1 MEFRRYSG
9 NRFRGWLHRDFEP
22 PLALLDNPD
31 RLHDFVEA
39 EKLLDC
45 TGRQISR
52 ALLSVGGRRQ
62 SCFVYYFTNT
72 SLSRGLRRSYAF
84 RSLRLSRKLRNSGI
98 GTLEVLAALKRR
110 GDFLNWQ
117 SILVAREIA
126 PVCELPAAE
135 HHLFQIH
142 PSVPLSPLITREL
155 ARELAFFHRQGFFHG
170 DLKSRHILVNS
181 EKRRPRFYF
190 VDLEKTLY
198 LPRLPRSLRAI
209 LESRDLVQLFA
220 SLPHDNGKRRHLQ
233 EELLEA
239 YLEAAC
245 HPPRLRKIFRRILEL
260 YGPEGGFRQGET
272 LWTNIRK
279 SFAERRH
286 LAHKR

>member
-1 MEFRRYSG
+1 MEFKRYSG
-9 NRFRGWLHRDFEP
+9 KHYRGWLRRDFEP
-22 PLALLDNPD
+22 PPPLLEDPGRLADCA
-31 RLHDFVEA
+31 EA
-39 EKLLDC
+39 EKLLEC
-45 TGRQISR
+45 TGRQIFR
-52 ALLSVGGRRQ
+52 AMLPVAGRLQ
-62 SCFVYYFTNT
+62 SCFLYYFTNN

-98 GTLEVLAALKRR
+98 GTLEVLAALKKR

-135 HHLFQIH
+135 QHLFQIH
-142 PSVPLSPLITREL
+142 PAVPLSPLITHEL
-155 ARELAFFHRQGFFHG
+155 ARELAFFHGQGFFHG

-181 EKRRPRFYF
+181 EERRPRFYF
-190 VDLEKTLY
+190 VDLEKTLH
-198 LPRLPRSLRAI
+198 LPRLPRSLRAV

-245 HPPRLRKIFRRILEL
+245 HPPRLRKIFRRILDL
-260 YGPEGGFRQGET
+260 YGPDGGLRQGET
-272 LWTNIRK
+272 LWSNIWK
-279 SFAERRH
+279 HRRRGST
-286 LAHKR
+286 A